1 MEPSNLKIIKKL
13 LSAVKPKSFLIG
25 FAIPLLVGLT
35 VIVKVFLVPGCLAF
49 DRNDDTVHTFSN
61 LSVARTILADGE
73 IPMMNVYNNFGAPLI
88 GDCLTYPFS
97 PQAVAYVFLPNAV
110 AMTLNRFLIASMTM
124 LILTL
129 YYRKYFSPVLASL
142 CAFLVIFSPGF
153 LHHFAHHHYQMT
165 LALTAA
171 LLFLQE
177 RWVDKGCR
185 RDYIL
190 FYLTLSLFFLSASI
204 HVVLIGI
211 LFLTANLCLIPC
223 ENRPR
228 KFFLFAGFV
237 AAAGLFAF
245 PEILSFLTQ
254 ALGTGRL
261 GRSYRGDSILS
272 TRQLLIDLVK
282 IPDVIFNQSRQQG
295 SWTYVSFPL
304 IFAALLGIGTLF
316 RNGVRNRQAWR
327 TLLLGLCPV
336 IAVSL
341 WIRFKWLYDAV
352 KFVQSTD
359 VTRFLWTGNIFLVMA
374 AGTALQTVTDGKWS
388 KRSWASGAVF
398 LFLALLGMFSLFD
411 FKIPDAQTALPVLAI
426 SAAWILTGLILF
438 GALRL
443 RDKFRKAVY
452 FTLGLALFLTRVP
465 VAETVL
471 GMKTPAKCE
480 GSHWYSMKED
490 APYPFAG
497 ILSFLKPQSRLT
509 HIFKNTSGLDLRMGV
524 EKFFGAASR
533 APLVERTMREYL
545 FGRGLAVAEGRFY
558 DYFMSPLLDADAF
571 ADLGIRYVLLDF
583 QDPAAEKN
591 RWKNLLPA
599 GPLFLYEN
607 PAKTGVVYL
616 KSGAGRFPVPEDRW
630 RVCGNGVEVRLPPV
644 ERETELVAA
653 FIYHR
658 QWRAKIDGK
667 ERAVETR
674 DAPLLRVKIR
684 PGDKI
689 LKLKYEPFRWYHF
702 AGGILASLL
711 LLLALLGMNKSG
723 NSKKQNP
730 GL

>member
-1 MEPSNLKIIKKL
+1 MTPFALPGKS
-13 LSAVKPKSFLIG
+13 KSFVVL
-25 FAIPLLVGLT
+25 FVVPLLVGLT

-61 LSVARTILADGE
+61 LSVARTILHDGE

-97 PQAVAYVFLPNAV
+97 PQAIPYIFLPNAV
-110 AMTLNRFLIASMTM
+110 AMTLNRFWIAFLTT

-129 YYRKYFSPVLASL
+129 YYRKYFSPALASL
-142 CAFLVIFSPGF
+142 CALLVIFSPGF

-177 RWVDKGCR
+177 RWVDKGRR
-185 RDYIL
+185 RDCVL
-190 FYLTLSLFFLSASI
+190 FYLALSLFFFSASI

-211 LFLTANLCLIPC
+211 LFLTSNLFLIPS
-223 ENRPR
+223 ENRAR
-228 KFFLFAGFV
+228 KFFLFAGLV

-245 PEILSFLTQ
+245 PEILSFLAQ

-261 GRSYRGDSILS
+261 GRSYRGDSILT

-282 IPDVIFNQSRQQG
+282 IPDILFNQSRQQG

-304 IFAALLGIGTLF
+304 IFTALLGIGMLF
-316 RNGVRNRQAWR
+316 RNGIRNRQAWR

-336 IAVSL
+336 VAVCL

-374 AGTALQTVTDGKWS
+374 AGTALKTVRDGDWR
-388 KRSWASGAVF
+388 KRSWTSGAVF
-398 LFLALLGMFSLFD
+398 LSLGIFGMFLLFD
-411 FKIPDAQTALPVLAI
+411 YKIPDTQTTLPVSAI
-426 SAAWILTGLILF
+426 AAAWILTGLTLLGVF
-438 GALRL
+438 GSREKLR
-443 RDKFRKAVY
+443 KTVY
-452 FTLGLALFLTRVP
+452 FILWLALFLTRLP

-471 GMKTPAKCE
+471 GMKTPMKCE
-480 GSHWYSMKED
+480 GTHWYSMKEN

-558 DYFMSPLLDADAF
+558 DYFMSPLLDAEAF

-599 GPLFLYEN
+599 GPLCLYEN

-616 KSGAGRFPVPEDRW
+616 KNGPERFPVSEDRW
-630 RVCGNGVEVRLPPV
+630 RVYGNGIEVRLPPV
-644 ERETELVAA
+644 DRETELVAA

-667 ERAVETR
+667 ERGVGTR

-684 PGDKI
+684 PGDRI
-689 LKLKYEPFRWYHF
+689 LRLNYEPFRWYHF

-711 LLLALLGMNKSG
+711 LLLALLGWNKSG
-723 NSKKQNP
+723 NTQK
-730 GL
+730 